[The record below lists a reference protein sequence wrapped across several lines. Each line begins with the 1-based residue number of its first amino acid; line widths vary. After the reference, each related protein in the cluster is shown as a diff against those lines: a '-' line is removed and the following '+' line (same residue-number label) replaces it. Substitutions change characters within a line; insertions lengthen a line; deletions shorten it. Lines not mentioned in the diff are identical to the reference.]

1 MIKILIVDDHPLIRE
16 GLKKI
21 IMEKPDMNIVGEL
34 CNGLEVLNYVRNHDV
49 DIVLLDISLPGKD
62 GLDVLKDLKSTHP
75 YLPVLI
81 LSIHSEE
88 RFAIRALKAGAAGY
102 ITKETAPKKLV
113 HAIKKVIA
121 GSKYVSENL
130 AVKLASE
137 LNQSQDKPLYENLSD
152 REYQVMYMI
161 ALGKRVKDIASE
173 LKLSTRTIYTYRTR
187 VLKKLKLSTDTEL
200 LHSAIQNRLVD

>member
-113 HAIKKVIA
+113 HAIKKVIS

-187 VLKKLKLSTDTEL
+187 VLKKLKLNNDTEL
-200 LHSAIQNRLVD
+200 LHFAIQNRLVD